1 MNEKKIFIID
11 FDLTMS
17 GSVEI
22 MAENREKAE
31 RKFREHIKGN
41 PYHYARKVKNFVD
54 YDITDIN
61 EEEE

>member
-1 MNEKKIFIID
+1 MNEKKFFTID

-22 MAENREKAE
+22 MAENREEAE
-31 RKFREHIKGN
+31 RKFREHIKDN
-41 PYHYARKVKNFVD
+41 PYNYARKVENFVD